1 MISLPGLP
9 IGKHALPVYLA
20 MLILLLTVA
29 FTTACGGG
37 GSLTGGG
44 DPLSII
50 APKAIELEIYSVDT
64 YLAQDMPDELRESF
78 IDLQQDFDRF
88 GIDFED
94 VDQLAI
100 AVLSCC
106 NYSKVVSAP
115 GPRVYVLDGS
125 IDLGAVRDRLEGEG
139 FQSREYGDIEAWE
152 KRVLAQEFR
161 GFDDLAATFLTDEG
175 YLVMGA
181 VDGIREL
188 IHELDRASEDDG
200 DSAMERVLARVG
212 DDWKARGRLDAQTVN
227 NYNTH
232 CAQYDRRNETLCD
245 ATAYYTSYA
254 NTPFSTKVVSLYG
267 SAEGAESESEKIES
281 NFEKSEVYGTID
293 VEVVDLT
300 VEGEFVEATIEHDRP
315 LRRRWSNIF

>member
-29 FTTACGGG
+29 FTTSCGGG

-64 YLAQDMPDELRESF
+64 YLAQDLPDELRESF
-78 IDLQQDFDRF
+78 IDLQQDFERF

-106 NYSKVVSAP
+106 SYRKVVSAP

-125 IDLGAVRDRLEGEG
+125 IDLGAVRDKLEGEG

-152 KRVLAQEFR
+152 KRVPRSRSSE
-161 GFDDLAATFLTDEG
+161 
-175 YLVMGA
+175 
-181 VDGIREL
+181 
-188 IHELDRASEDDG
+188 AST
-200 DSAMERVLARVG
+200 S
-212 DDWKARGRLDAQTVN
+212 WP
-227 NYNTH
+227 
-232 CAQYDRRNETLCD
+232 RR
-245 ATAYYTSYA
+245 
-254 NTPFSTKVVSLYG
+254 FSRKT
-267 SAEGAESESEKIES
+267 
-281 NFEKSEVYGTID
+281 GT
-293 VEVVDLT
+293 
-300 VEGEFVEATIEHDRP
+300 
-315 LRRRWSNIF
+315 W